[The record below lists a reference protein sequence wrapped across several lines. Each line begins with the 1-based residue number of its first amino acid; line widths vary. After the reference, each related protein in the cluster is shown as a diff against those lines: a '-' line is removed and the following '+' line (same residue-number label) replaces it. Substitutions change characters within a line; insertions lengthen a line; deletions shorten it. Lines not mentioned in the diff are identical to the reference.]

1 MKYDFLDNIDQMI
14 ITLLSEN
21 SRMSYVEISKQV
33 GLSRVSIKQR
43 IKRLEDSGI
52 IEKYSIV
59 INPQKM
65 GRTVSAFFDIEVEPN
80 KLYEVAQKLA
90 ENNYITDVYQMTGS
104 SSLHVH
110 GLMKLN
116 EDLTEFL
123 KNELYTIKGIK
134 SIDCKLILSRI
145 KTRNSMKI

>member
-1 MKYDFLDNIDQMI
+1 MKYNSLDKIDQTI
-14 ITLLSEN
+14 IKLLSEN
-21 SRMSYVEISKQV
+21 SRISYVEISQKV
-33 GLSRVSIKQR
+33 GLSRVAVKQR
-43 IKRLEDSGI
+43 IKNMEEIGV

-80 KLYEVAQKLA
+80 KLYEVANQLSK
-90 ENNYITDVYQMTGS
+90 NDCITDIYQMTGQAN
-104 SSLHVH
+104 LHVH

-123 KNELYTIKGIK
+123 EKELYVLDGIK
-134 SIDCKLILSRI
+134 KIDCKLILSRI